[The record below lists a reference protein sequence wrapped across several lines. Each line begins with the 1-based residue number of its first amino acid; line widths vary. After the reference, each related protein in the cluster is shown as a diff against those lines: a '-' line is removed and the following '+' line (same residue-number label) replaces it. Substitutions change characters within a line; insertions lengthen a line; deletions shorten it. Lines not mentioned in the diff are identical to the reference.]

1 MVSHGQTTGSG
12 VDAGGEAG
20 RLRMP
25 PALRWALFGAVAL
38 LLGGA
43 LYLIAVRGEALLAS
57 LTALARF
64 CFG

>member
-1 MVSHGQTTGSG
+1 M
-12 VDAGGEAG
+12 DAGSEAG
-20 RLRMP
+20 RHRMP
-25 PALRWALFGAVAL
+25 PALRWGLLGAGAL
-38 LLGGA
+38 LLGSA